1 MQLSAAVPE
10 KAVENGQELA
20 PMWKAQKKLLNFGA
34 EPALFQPL
42 QLFGMVSELTHGR
55 HLSLSVPVI
64 PHTKINLQ
72 NNK

>member
-42 QLFGMVSELTHGR
+42 QLFGMVSELTMADPFLYQPLLFH
-55 HLSLSVPVI
+55 I
-64 PHTKINLQ
+64 QK
-72 NNK
+72 